1 MTEPEVWQQL
11 EDAFRNRE
19 WTRAAILA
27 DALQE
32 CGQEQLADTVRWA
45 CRNDSQISCW
55 LPVWRPLE
63 DGEGFSF
70 RLQNPDE
77 TESAG
82 SHYEGQ
88 ATLKGAIYAVHRYR
102 EWARAYYCF

>member
-32 CGQEQLADTVRWA
+32 CGQEALADTVRWA
-45 CRNDSQISCW
+45 ASRQTVSYDSKYNLKWSAFVLHRDYTTSNLYNCILW
-55 LPVWRPLE
+55 LEENRRGL
-63 DGEGFSF
+63 
-70 RLQNPDE
+70 
-77 TESAG
+77 
-82 SHYEGQ
+82 
-88 ATLKGAIYAVHRYR
+88 R
-102 EWARAYYCF
+102 EYLRSK

>member
-32 CGQEQLADTVRWA
+32 CGQEVLADTVRWRA
-45 CRNDSQISCW
+45 GKTDSLYCRWNGDFWSLE
-55 LPVWRPLE
+55 LPKTFTGYDNPITQWYTLA
-63 DGEGFSF
+63 DGIREIHKYRLKQLAYFS
-70 RLQNPDE
+70 
-77 TESAG
+77 T
-82 SHYEGQ
+82 
-88 ATLKGAIYAVHRYR
+88 
-102 EWARAYYCF
+102 

>member
-32 CGQEQLADTVRWA
+32 CGQEKLADTVRWMVKYVDDLTLGHYA
-45 CRNDSQISCW
+45 PTWNFLLPTDPSFAGYFSHQPTLREAATEIQEHRLKQIAF
-55 LPVWRPLE
+55 
-63 DGEGFSF
+63 FS
-70 RLQNPDE
+70 
-77 TESAG
+77 T
-82 SHYEGQ
+82 
-88 ATLKGAIYAVHRYR
+88 
-102 EWARAYYCF
+102 